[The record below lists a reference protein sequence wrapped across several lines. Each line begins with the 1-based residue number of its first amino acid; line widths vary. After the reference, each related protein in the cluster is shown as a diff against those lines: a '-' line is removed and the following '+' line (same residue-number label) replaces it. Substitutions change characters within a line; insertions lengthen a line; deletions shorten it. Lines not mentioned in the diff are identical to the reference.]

1 GTSWLLYADRDSDTF
16 MKLCGRPD
24 CTHSDEN
31 CNAFF
36 KSASSICY
44 YDGFLYTFDDN
55 DDIIRINLDG
65 TERVSVYNIE
75 SFAKAGG
82 YDGRFG
88 MKILNGV
95 FMIDLIKVNENGLD
109 TYNGFFYKLDGSMDK
124 LQPTQNT
131 FDIEADGEVFFTSV
145 YNKDNNSY
153 TYNIWDPDKG
163 IGDELFK
170 AEEPLIR
177 GYIGTKAEYHIEDG
191 VIIENSYAEGGKEL
205 IDTGLKGNYQ
215 LACFPDCMVVYEFLS
230 YEDLMQGSALEEV
243 TLHFYDWKYNDLG
256 SVKINYEFHQQDI
269 LNAGI
274 ICGETPERIMLTD
287 NSDFAPR
294 YFINKSD
301 FGSENIE
308 IHSFNLPDDLNN

>member
-1 GTSWLLYADRDSDTF
+1 MRTGTERQGIKTYGNSFECTDTGSYFMLNDNGTSWLLYADRDSDTF

-24 CTHSDEN
+24 CNHSDEN

-36 KSASSICY
+36 KSAYNICY

-82 YDGRFG
+82 CDGRSG

-95 FMIDLIKVNENGLD
+95 FMIDLIKVNENGWD

-177 GYIGTKAEYHIEDG
+177 GYIGTKAEYHIENG
-191 VIIENSYAEGGKEL
+191 VIIENSYAEGRKEL
-205 IDTGLKGNYQ
+205 IDTGLKGNFQ

-230 YEDLMQGSALEEV
+230 YEDLMQGSALEE
-243 TLHFYDWKYNDLG
+243 G
-256 SVKINYEFHQQDI
+256 SGSRS
-269 LNAGI
+269 AG
-274 ICGETPERIMLTD
+274 PEGLRRPL
-287 NSDFAPR
+287 PR
-294 YFINKSD
+294 LRGPGYPRGRRKSVRER
-301 FGSENIE
+301 G
-308 IHSFNLPDDLNN
+308 